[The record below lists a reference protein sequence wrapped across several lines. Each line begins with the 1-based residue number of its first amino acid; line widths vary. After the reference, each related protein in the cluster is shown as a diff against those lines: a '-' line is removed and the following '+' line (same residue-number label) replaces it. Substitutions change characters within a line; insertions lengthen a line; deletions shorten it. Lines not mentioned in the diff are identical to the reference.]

1 MVLVL
6 KLTGGIGG
14 IRIGPLIWQ
23 HAFLREHPLPRAGIL
38 SWP

>member
-6 KLTGGIGG
+6 KLTGSTGV
-14 IRIGPLIWQ
+14 IRVGALIRQ
-23 HAFLREHPLPRAGIL
+23 RAFLREQPLPRAGIL